1 MKLTKKQ
8 LFHKVEDIA
17 KQVKSDLRKKGYVI
31 PIKERNGTINLDGVR
46 VRKIKETF
54 YSVYDRQDRAVIEN
68 LNSLQTAIVLA
79 NRLALN
85 KSIDDLL
92 VEADRQF
99 GFQSFKLE
107 VAETRIKT
115 VPLHSEKWFYY
126 DTRRKIAQDNTK
138 KHLDVIQKS
147 YKNLANLR

>member
-1 MKLTKKQ
+1 MKLTKNQ

-17 KQVKSDLRKKGYVI
+17 KQVKEDLRKKGYVV
-31 PIKERNGTINLDGVR
+31 PVKERNGTINLDGVR
-46 VRKIKETF
+46 VCKVKETF
-54 YSVYDRQDRAVIEN
+54 YSIYDRYDRVVVEN

-85 KSIDDLL
+85 KPLDDLL

-107 VAETRIKT
+107 VAETRIKK

-126 DTRRKIAQDNTK
+126 DMRRKTAQENTK

-147 YKNLANLR
+147 YKKLANLR

>member
-1 MKLTKKQ
+1 MKLTKNQ

-17 KQVKSDLRKKGYVI
+17 KQVKEDLRKKGYVV
-31 PIKERNGTINLDGVR
+31 PVKERDGAVNLDGVR
-46 VRKIKETF
+46 VRKIKDTF
-54 YSVYDRQDRAVIEN
+54 YSIYDRHNRVVVEN

-85 KSIDDLL
+85 KTLDDMLI
-92 VEADRQF
+92 EADRQF

-107 VAETRIKT
+107 VAETRIKA

-126 DTRRKIAQDNTK
+126 DMRRKTAKESTK
-138 KHLDVIQKS
+138 KHLDIIQKS
-147 YKNLANLR
+147 YKKLTDLR